1 MTFPQYLDLISR
13 VGICRA
19 EIDLFLLMDGDK
31 LPAKRLE
38 NMQNISELLGEADY
52 ALYQLQRRVEL
63 LAAELHNRELE
74 LKNAKRR
81 IDQLIQTII

>member
-13 VGICRA
+13 LGIRRA

-31 LPAKRLE
+31 LPAERLE
-38 NMQNISELLGEADY
+38 NMKRISELLGEADY

-63 LAAELHNRELE
+63 LAGELHNRELE

-81 IDQLIQTII
+81 IDQLIETII